1 MSSGARPRTVILPDP
16 DAVAREAAGIITG
29 ELAAA
34 IGERGRADLALTGGS
49 TAGALYRVLT
59 SPEYRDGLDWG
70 RIHLWW
76 GDERYVPTDH
86 PDSNAGLA
94 YDDLLA
100 IGARSGESGEG
111 ASSTDV
117 LAERAPGLPIPAA
130 NIHPIPVDLAI
141 ARGPHG
147 AAWAADEYARQ
158 LQGALRAGAG
168 GVPVFDV
175 LLLGV
180 GPDGHILS
188 VFPESRALDP
198 SGPLVRAVPAPT
210 HIGPHVER
218 ITLAPRILDAARR
231 ILVMVTGDAKAE
243 MLARLLDE
251 AGEPS
256 ALPARLAIRDN
267 ATWLLDAAA
276 ARLIDASLAASSG
289 SSGSAGSAGPA
300 SG

>member
-1 MSSGARPRTVILPDP
+1 MSKGTRPRTVVLPDA
-16 DAVAREAAGIITG
+16 DAVAREAARIITG
-29 ELAAA
+29 ALAAA
-34 IGERGRADLALTGGS
+34 IEERGRADLALTGGS
-49 TAGALYRVLT
+49 TAGALYGVLT
-59 SPEYRDGLDWG
+59 SPEFRDGLDWD
-70 RIHLWW
+70 RVHLWW

-94 YDDLLA
+94 FDRLLA

-141 ARGPHG
+141 ARGSEG
-147 AAWAADEYARQ
+147 AAWAAEEYARQ
-158 LQGALRAGAG
+158 LQRELPAAAG
-168 GVPVFDV
+168 GAPAFDV

-198 SGPLVRAVPAPT
+198 AGALVRAVPAPT
-210 HIGPHVER
+210 HIGPHLER
-218 ITLAPRILDAARR
+218 ITLDPRILDAARQ

-243 MLARLLDE
+243 MLGTLLAE
-251 AGEPS
+251 GGEPPT
-256 ALPARLAIRDN
+256 LPAGLAIRDN
-267 ATWLLDAAA
+267 ATWLLDAPA
-276 ARLIDASLAASSG
+276 ARLLEG
-289 SSGSAGSAGPA
+289 SRAGSPDKV
-300 SG
+300 SYSRR

>member
-1 MSSGARPRTVILPDP
+1 LSKGTRPRTVVLPDA
-16 DAVAREAAGIITG
+16 DAVAREAARIITG
-29 ELAAA
+29 ALAAA
-34 IGERGRADLALTGGS
+34 IEERGRADLALTGGS
-49 TAGALYRVLT
+49 TAGALYGVLT
-59 SPEYRDGLDWG
+59 SPEFRDGLDWD
-70 RIHLWW
+70 RVHLWW

-94 YDDLLA
+94 FDRLLA

-141 ARGPHG
+141 ARGSEG
-147 AAWAADEYARQ
+147 AAWAAEEYARQ
-158 LQGALRAGAG
+158 LQRELPAAAG
-168 GVPVFDV
+168 GAPAFDV

-198 SGPLVRAVPAPT
+198 AGALVRAVPAPT
-210 HIGPHVER
+210 HIGPHLER
-218 ITLAPRILDAARR
+218 ITLDPRILDAARQ

-243 MLARLLDE
+243 MLGTLLAE
-251 AGEPS
+251 GGEPPT
-256 ALPARLAIRDN
+256 LPAGLAIRDN
-267 ATWLLDAAA
+267 ATWLLDAPA
-276 ARLIDASLAASSG
+276 ARLLEG
-289 SSGSAGSAGPA
+289 SRAGSPDKV
-300 SG
+300 SHSRK